1 MLIHQPVLLDEVL
14 QYLRPDAGRSYV
26 DGTLGEGGHAEA
38 ILERCLPGGR
48 LLGIDRDPATL
59 ARAQARLSRFGDRV
73 ELIHG
78 SYAEIPRYLES
89 HDWTGVDGIVVDLGL
104 NTLQLDDPQRGFSFA
119 REGPLDMR
127 FDPTAETTAA
137 DLVNHLSERDLADLI
152 FRYGEERRSRAI
164 ARRIVSSRPLWTTSD
179 LRRVVLSAL
188 GGRRRGGI
196 DPATRTFQAL
206 RIAVNQELETLTRF
220 LEEVAPCLNPGGRLV
235 VISYH
240 SLEDREVKWSFRGRA
255 KADDAPRYEIV
266 TRKPIRPSSQEVE
279 LNRRARS
286 AKLRVLERVDSS

>member
-1 MLIHQPVLLDEVL
+1 MPIHQTVLLDEVL
-14 QYLRPDAGRSYV
+14 RYLRPAAGRSYV

-38 ILERCLPGGR
+38 ILDRCSPGGR
-48 LLGIDRDPATL
+48 LLGVDRDPETL
-59 ARAQARLSRFGDRV
+59 ARARARLGRFEDRV
-73 ELIHG
+73 ALIHG
-78 SYAEIPRYLES
+78 SYAEIPRHLDR
-89 HDWTGVDGIVVDLGL
+89 HDWEGADGIVVDLGL

-137 DLVNHLSERDLADLI
+137 DLVNHLSERDLADLLYQ
-152 FRYGEERRSRAI
+152 YGEERRSRAI
-164 ARRIVSSRPLWTTSD
+164 ARRIVSSRPLGTTSD
-179 LRRVVLSAL
+179 LRLVVLSAL

-206 RIAVNQELETLTRF
+206 RIAVNQELDQLTRF
-220 LEEVAPCLNPGGRLV
+220 LGCAVPCLNPGGRV
-235 VISYH
+235 VIISYH

-255 KADDAPRYEIV
+255 KAEDGPRYRIV
-266 TRKPIRPSSQEVE
+266 TRKPVRPSSQEVE
-279 LNRRARS
+279 LNRRSRS

>member
-1 MLIHQPVLLDEVL
+1 MPIHQPVLLDEVL
-14 QYLRPDAGRSYV
+14 QYLRPVAGRSYV

-38 ILERCLPGGR
+38 ILERSSPGGR
-48 LLGIDRDPATL
+48 LLGVDRDPDTL
-59 ARAQARLSRFGDRV
+59 VRARLRLARFGDRV

-78 SYAEIPRYLES
+78 SYAEIPRYLER
-89 HDWTGVDGIVVDLGL
+89 HDWRGADGILVDLGL

-164 ARRIVSSRPLWTTSD
+164 ARRIVSSRPLGTTSD

-206 RIAVNQELETLTRF
+206 RIAVNQELESAYTLPRVRRTLPESRGESGDHLLPFSGGPGSQMVLSGEGERRRRF
-220 LEEVAPCLNPGGRLV
+220 TLSNCHTQACATEFAGG
-235 VISYH
+235 
-240 SLEDREVKWSFRGRA
+240 GA
-255 KADDAPRYEIV
+255 Q
-266 TRKPIRPSSQEVE
+266 SQ
-279 LNRRARS
+279 S
-286 AKLRVLERVDSS
+286 AKRQVEGVGKGGL